1 MGEQTWNPDH
11 SENQLN
17 ENERPAGDDRIVDST
32 AEIVEE
38 SGAAVPEAEQSAADH
53 DSSVDTS
60 TGYNS
65 SADTSTGYESSAG
78 ASTGYESGAGA
89 SAGYGSYSGSGT
101 TYGAGAAAGNQYED
115 YSAGTPAGS
124 TYSHADQGSATGNG
138 SYQYNSASH
147 EYYQGDNYGSS
158 VGNGNGGS
166 GSGGG
171 RGKGFLAVVLAVVF
185 GVCIGAGI
193 WGVHRYLGNTDA
205 TAQTT
210 VAESADKNDS
220 AVTGEKNKEEEKEA
234 EKPQEQPSTDKAAQ
248 PAGEDAASKQAE
260 NDAAAQQPEND
271 AAAQQ
276 AGNDAAAQ
284 QTQPAASDTKAVEN
298 EAGLIISNAE
308 TPDTDLTRV
317 VDQVMPSIV
326 SVYNDFT
333 EEVQNFYGQT
343 FTRQGEST
351 GSGIIIGKTDTELL
365 IVTNNHVVEGA
376 DNLRVL
382 FIDQET
388 CDAELK
394 GTDPSND
401 LAVIAVS
408 LDKIKD
414 TTQNQIKVATLGNSD
429 NLKIGEDVIAIGNA
443 LGYGQSVTTG
453 IVSANNR
460 EISDETITGTFIQTD
475 AAINPGN
482 SGGALVNVNGHVI
495 GINSSKIGGST
506 VEGMGF
512 AIPIARAIPI
522 IGELMNRDTLTKVDE
537 NERGTI
543 GISGATVTS
552 DVSSAY
558 NMPVGVYVAQILENG
573 GAASSDLREGD
584 IITAL
589 NGQEI
594 TSMEGLQK
602 QLQYYKAGTE
612 VTLTVQRQDG
622 NGSYAETTVKVTLG
636 TRESIQGQQ
645 SGQGQQ
651 GGQSQ
656 QDGQGQQSAPGGQN
670 GQNGYNNQSG
680 SDGNSQESQGYYNPF
695 EQFGFPFGF

>member
-1 MGEQTWNPDH
+1 MSDERWNP
-11 SENQLN
+11 ENQ
-17 ENERPAGDDRIVDST
+17 GKQFSDDSNIVDST
-32 AEIVEE
+32 AEVVDEAGGTA
-38 SGAAVPEAEQSAADH
+38 SGGYSNSYGADSDSAAGNGTYYS
-53 DSSVDTS
+53 DSTVYGTDQEAGSQYET
-60 TGYNS
+60 Y
-65 SADTSTGYESSAG
+65 SAGSSAG
-78 ASTGYESGAGA
+78 
-89 SAGYGSYSGSGT
+89 SA
-101 TYGAGAAAGNQYED
+101 
-115 YSAGTPAGS
+115 
-124 TYSHADQGSATGNG
+124 YSHADHGSATGNG
-138 SYQYNSASH
+138 SYRYESSSH

-158 VGNGNGGS
+158 VGGGS
-166 GSGGG
+166 GRGSGG

-185 GVCIGAGI
+185 GVCVGAGF
-193 WGVHRYLGNTDA
+193 WGVHRYVGKSDGAAETAVTD
-205 TAQTT
+205 
-210 VAESADKNDS
+210 SADKNGS
-220 AVTGEKNKEEEKEA
+220 ELTGEKKEEA
-234 EKPQEQPSTDKAAQ
+234 DQKAAADN
-248 PAGEDAASKQAE
+248 AGNEQQAQQQAD
-260 NDAAAQQPEND
+260 NDAAAQQQSE
-271 AAAQQ
+271 
-276 AGNDAAAQ
+276 
-284 QTQPAASDTKAVEN
+284 ASTVSTETLQN
-298 EAGLIISNAE
+298 EAGLIIADAA
-308 TPDTDLTRV
+308 TPDTGLTKV

-394 GTDPSND
+394 GTNPSND
-401 LAVIAVS
+401 LAVIAVP
-408 LDKIKD
+408 LDNLKE
-414 TTQNQIKVATLGNSD
+414 TTQSMIRVATLGNSD

-453 IVSANNR
+453 IVSAINR

-482 SGGALVNVNGHVI
+482 SGGALVNINGHVI

-512 AIPIARAIPI
+512 AIPISRAIPI
-522 IGELMNRDTLTKVDE
+522 IEELMSRDTLTKVDE

-552 DVSSAY
+552 DVSKAY
-558 NMPVGVYVAQILENG
+558 NMPKGVYVSQILENG
-573 GAASSDLREGD
+573 GAAGSDLREGD

-594 TSMEGLQK
+594 TSMEDLQK
-602 QLQYYKAGTE
+602 QLAYYKAGTE

-622 NGSYAETTVKVTLG
+622 NGSYAETSVKVTLG
-636 TRESIQGQQ
+636 TRESIQ
-645 SGQGQQ
+645 SQGQQ
-651 GGQSQ
+651 NQEQQGQGHQGAFGGQQ
-656 QDGQGQQSAPGGQN
+656 GAPDGEQDTPDEQGGQDE
-670 GQNGYNNQSG
+670 QNGYNNQSG
-680 SDGNSQESQGYYNPF
+680 SNGESQEERGSYNPF

>member
-1 MGEQTWNPDH
+1 MSDERWNP
-11 SENQLN
+11 ENQ
-17 ENERPAGDDRIVDST
+17 GKQFSDDSNIVDST
-32 AEIVEE
+32 AEVVDEAGGTA
-38 SGAAVPEAEQSAADH
+38 SGGYSNSYASDSDSAAGNGTYYS
-53 DSSVDTS
+53 DSTVYGTDQEAGSQYET
-60 TGYNS
+60 Y
-65 SADTSTGYESSAG
+65 SAGSSAG
-78 ASTGYESGAGA
+78 
-89 SAGYGSYSGSGT
+89 SA
-101 TYGAGAAAGNQYED
+101 
-115 YSAGTPAGS
+115 
-124 TYSHADQGSATGNG
+124 YSHADHGSATGNG
-138 SYQYNSASH
+138 SYRYESSSH

-158 VGNGNGGS
+158 VGGGS
-166 GSGGG
+166 GSGSGG

-185 GVCIGAGI
+185 GVCVGAGF
-193 WGVHRYLGNTDA
+193 WGVHRYVGKSDGAAETAVTD
-205 TAQTT
+205 
-210 VAESADKNDS
+210 SADKNGS
-220 AVTGEKNKEEEKEA
+220 ELTGEKKEEA
-234 EKPQEQPSTDKAAQ
+234 DQKAAADN
-248 PAGEDAASKQAE
+248 AGNEQQAQQQAD
-260 NDAAAQQPEND
+260 NDAAAQQQADND

-276 AGNDAAAQ
+276 QADNAAAAQ
-284 QTQPAASDTKAVEN
+284 QQTDNNTAAQQQSEASTASTETLQN
-298 EAGLIISNAE
+298 EAGLIIADAA
-308 TPDTDLTRV
+308 TPDTGLTKV

-394 GTDPSND
+394 GTNPSND
-401 LAVIAVS
+401 LAVIAVP
-408 LDKIKD
+408 LDNLKE
-414 TTQNQIKVATLGNSD
+414 TTQSMIRVATLGNSD

-453 IVSANNR
+453 IVSAINR

-482 SGGALVNVNGHVI
+482 SGGALVNINGHVI

-512 AIPIARAIPI
+512 AIPISRAIPI
-522 IGELMNRDTLTKVDE
+522 IEELMSRDTLTKVDE

-552 DVSSAY
+552 DVSKAY
-558 NMPVGVYVAQILENG
+558 NMPKGVYVSQILENG
-573 GAASSDLREGD
+573 GAAGSDLREGD

-594 TSMEGLQK
+594 TSMEDLQK
-602 QLQYYKAGTE
+602 QLAYYKAGTE

-622 NGSYAETTVKVTLG
+622 NGSYAETSVKVTLG
-636 TRESIQGQQ
+636 TRESIQ
-645 SGQGQQ
+645 SQGQQ
-651 GGQSQ
+651 NQEQQDQGHQGAFGGQQ
-656 QDGQGQQSAPGGQN
+656 GAPDGEQDTPDEQGGQDE
-670 GQNGYNNQSG
+670 QNGYNNQSG
-680 SDGNSQESQGYYNPF
+680 SDEESREDRGAYNPF

>member
-1 MGEQTWNPDH
+1 MSDERWNP
-11 SENQLN
+11 ENQ
-17 ENERPAGDDRIVDST
+17 GKQFSDDSNIVDST
-32 AEIVEE
+32 AEVVDEAGGTA
-38 SGAAVPEAEQSAADH
+38 SG
-53 DSSVDTS
+53 
-60 TGYNS
+60 GYSNS
-65 SADTSTGYESSAG
+65 
-78 ASTGYESGAGA
+78 
-89 SAGYGSYSGSGT
+89 
-101 TYGAGAAAGNQYED
+101 YGADSDSAAGNGTYYSDSTVYGTDQEAGSQYET
-115 YSAGTPAGS
+115 YSAGSSAGS
-124 TYSHADQGSATGNG
+124 TYSHADHGSATGNG
-138 SYQYNSASH
+138 SYRYESSNH

-158 VGNGNGGS
+158 VGGGS
-166 GSGGG
+166 GSGSGG

-185 GVCIGAGI
+185 GVCVGAGF
-193 WGVHRYLGNTDA
+193 WGVHRYVGKSDGAAETAVTD
-205 TAQTT
+205 
-210 VAESADKNDS
+210 SADKNGS
-220 AVTGEKNKEEEKEA
+220 ELTGEKKEEA
-234 EKPQEQPSTDKAAQ
+234 DQKAAADN
-248 PAGEDAASKQAE
+248 AGNEQQAQQQAD
-260 NDAAAQQPEND
+260 NDAAAQQQSE
-271 AAAQQ
+271 
-276 AGNDAAAQ
+276 
-284 QTQPAASDTKAVEN
+284 ASTVSTETLQN
-298 EAGLIISNAE
+298 EAGLIIADAA
-308 TPDTDLTRV
+308 TPDTGLTKM

-394 GTDPSND
+394 GTNPSND
-401 LAVIAVS
+401 LAVIAVP
-408 LDKIKD
+408 LDNLKE
-414 TTQNQIKVATLGNSD
+414 TTQSMIRVATLGNSD

-453 IVSANNR
+453 IVSAINR

-482 SGGALVNVNGHVI
+482 SGGALVNINGHVI

-512 AIPIARAIPI
+512 AIPISRAIPI
-522 IGELMNRDTLTKVDE
+522 IEELMSRDTLTKVDE

-552 DVSSAY
+552 DVSKAY
-558 NMPVGVYVAQILENG
+558 NMPKGVYVSQILENG
-573 GAASSDLREGD
+573 GAAGSDLREGD

-594 TSMEGLQK
+594 TSMEDLQK
-602 QLQYYKAGTE
+602 QLAYYKAGTE

-622 NGSYAETTVKVTLG
+622 NGSYAETSVKVTLG
-636 TRESIQGQQ
+636 TRESIQ
-645 SGQGQQ
+645 SQGQQ
-651 GGQSQ
+651 NQEQQGQGHQGAFGGQQ
-656 QDGQGQQSAPGGQN
+656 GAPDGEQDTPDEQGGQDE
-670 GQNGYNNQSG
+670 QNGYNNQSG
-680 SDGNSQESQGYYNPF
+680 SNGESQEERGSYNPF

>member
-1 MGEQTWNPDH
+1 MSDERWNP
-11 SENQLN
+11 ENQ
-17 ENERPAGDDRIVDST
+17 GKQFSDDSNIVDST
-32 AEIVEE
+32 AEVVDEAGGTA
-38 SGAAVPEAEQSAADH
+38 SG
-53 DSSVDTS
+53 
-60 TGYNS
+60 GYSNS
-65 SADTSTGYESSAG
+65 
-78 ASTGYESGAGA
+78 
-89 SAGYGSYSGSGT
+89 
-101 TYGAGAAAGNQYED
+101 YGADSDSAAGNGTYYSDSTVYGTDQEAGSQYET
-115 YSAGTPAGS
+115 YSAGSSAGS
-124 TYSHADQGSATGNG
+124 TYSHADHGSATGNG
-138 SYQYNSASH
+138 SYRYESSNH

-158 VGNGNGGS
+158 VGGGS
-166 GSGGG
+166 GRGSGG
-171 RGKGFLAVVLAVVF
+171 RGKGFLAVVLAVVL
-185 GVCIGAGI
+185 GVCVGAGF
-193 WGVHRYLGNTDA
+193 WGVHRYVGKSDGAAETAVTD
-205 TAQTT
+205 
-210 VAESADKNDS
+210 SADKNGS
-220 AVTGEKNKEEEKEA
+220 ELTGEKKEEA
-234 EKPQEQPSTDKAAQ
+234 DQKAAADN
-248 PAGEDAASKQAE
+248 AGNEQQAQQQAD
-260 NDAAAQQPEND
+260 NDAAAQQQADND

-276 AGNDAAAQ
+276 QADNDAAAQ
-284 QTQPAASDTKAVEN
+284 QQSEASTASTETLQN
-298 EAGLIISNAE
+298 EAGLIIADAA
-308 TPDTDLTRV
+308 TPDTGLTKM

-394 GTDPSND
+394 GTNPSND
-401 LAVIAVS
+401 LAVIAVP
-408 LDKIKD
+408 LDNLKE
-414 TTQNQIKVATLGNSD
+414 TTQSMIRVATLGNSD

-453 IVSANNR
+453 IVSAINR

-482 SGGALVNVNGHVI
+482 SGGALVNINGHVI

-512 AIPIARAIPI
+512 AIPISRAIPI
-522 IGELMNRDTLTKVDE
+522 IEELMSRDTLTKVDE

-552 DVSSAY
+552 DVSKAY
-558 NMPVGVYVAQILENG
+558 NMPKGVYVSQILENG
-573 GAASSDLREGD
+573 GAAGSDLREGD

-594 TSMEGLQK
+594 TSMEDLQK
-602 QLQYYKAGTE
+602 QLAYYKAGTE

-622 NGSYAETTVKVTLG
+622 NGSYAETSVKVTLG
-636 TRESIQGQQ
+636 TRESIQ
-645 SGQGQQ
+645 SQGQQ
-651 GGQSQ
+651 NQEQQDQGHQGAFGGQQ
-656 QDGQGQQSAPGGQN
+656 GAPDGEQDTPDEQGGQDE
-670 GQNGYNNQSG
+670 QNGYNNQSG
-680 SDGNSQESQGYYNPF
+680 SNGESQEERGSYNPF

>member
-1 MGEQTWNPDH
+1 MSDERWNP
-11 SENQLN
+11 ENQ
-17 ENERPAGDDRIVDST
+17 GKQFSDDSNIVDST
-32 AEIVEE
+32 AEVVDEAGGTA
-38 SGAAVPEAEQSAADH
+38 SGGYSNSYASDSDSAAGNGTYYS
-53 DSSVDTS
+53 DSTVYGTDQEAGSQYET
-60 TGYNS
+60 Y
-65 SADTSTGYESSAG
+65 SAGSSAG
-78 ASTGYESGAGA
+78 
-89 SAGYGSYSGSGT
+89 SA
-101 TYGAGAAAGNQYED
+101 
-115 YSAGTPAGS
+115 
-124 TYSHADQGSATGNG
+124 YSHADHGSATGNG
-138 SYQYNSASH
+138 SYRYESSSH

-158 VGNGNGGS
+158 VGGGS
-166 GSGGG
+166 GSGSGG

-185 GVCIGAGI
+185 GVCVGAGF
-193 WGVHRYLGNTDA
+193 WGVHRYVGKSDGAAETAVTD
-205 TAQTT
+205 
-210 VAESADKNDS
+210 SADKNGS
-220 AVTGEKNKEEEKEA
+220 ELTGEKKEEA
-234 EKPQEQPSTDKAAQ
+234 DQKAAADN
-248 PAGEDAASKQAE
+248 AGNEQQAQQQAD
-260 NDAAAQQPEND
+260 NDAAAQQQSE
-271 AAAQQ
+271 
-276 AGNDAAAQ
+276 
-284 QTQPAASDTKAVEN
+284 ASTVSTETLQN
-298 EAGLIISNAE
+298 EAGLIIADAA
-308 TPDTDLTRV
+308 TPDTGLTKV
-317 VDQVMPSIV
+317 VNQVMPSIV

-394 GTDPSND
+394 GTNPSND
-401 LAVIAVS
+401 LAVIAVP
-408 LDKIKD
+408 LDNLKE
-414 TTQNQIKVATLGNSD
+414 TTQSMIRVATLGNSD

-453 IVSANNR
+453 IVSAINR

-482 SGGALVNVNGHVI
+482 SGGALVNINGHVI

-512 AIPIARAIPI
+512 AIPISRAIPI
-522 IGELMNRDTLTKVDE
+522 IEELMSRDTLTKVDE

-552 DVSSAY
+552 DVSKAY
-558 NMPVGVYVAQILENG
+558 NMPKGVYVSQILENG
-573 GAASSDLREGD
+573 GAAGSDLREGD

-594 TSMEGLQK
+594 TSMEDLQK
-602 QLQYYKAGTE
+602 QLAYYKAGTE

-622 NGSYAETTVKVTLG
+622 NGSYAETSVKVTLG
-636 TRESIQGQQ
+636 TRESIQ
-645 SGQGQQ
+645 SQGQQ
-651 GGQSQ
+651 NQEQQGQGHQGAFGGQQ
-656 QDGQGQQSAPGGQN
+656 GAPDGEQDTPDEQGGQDE
-670 GQNGYNNQSG
+670 QNGYNNQSG
-680 SDGNSQESQGYYNPF
+680 SDEESREDQGSYNPF

>member
-1 MGEQTWNPDH
+1 MSDERWNP
-11 SENQLN
+11 ENQ
-17 ENERPAGDDRIVDST
+17 GKQFSDDSNIVDST
-32 AEIVEE
+32 AEVVDEAGGTA
-38 SGAAVPEAEQSAADH
+38 SGGYSNSYASDSDSAAGNGTYYS
-53 DSSVDTS
+53 DSTVYGTDQEAGSQYET
-60 TGYNS
+60 Y
-65 SADTSTGYESSAG
+65 SAGSSAG
-78 ASTGYESGAGA
+78 
-89 SAGYGSYSGSGT
+89 SA
-101 TYGAGAAAGNQYED
+101 
-115 YSAGTPAGS
+115 
-124 TYSHADQGSATGNG
+124 YSHADHGSATGNG
-138 SYQYNSASH
+138 SYRYESSSH

-158 VGNGNGGS
+158 VGGGS
-166 GSGGG
+166 GSGSGG

-185 GVCIGAGI
+185 GVCVGAGF
-193 WGVHRYLGNTDA
+193 WGVHRYVGKSDGAAETAVTD
-205 TAQTT
+205 
-210 VAESADKNDS
+210 SADKNGS
-220 AVTGEKNKEEEKEA
+220 ELTGEKKEEA
-234 EKPQEQPSTDKAAQ
+234 DQKAAADN
-248 PAGEDAASKQAE
+248 AGNEQQAQQQAD
-260 NDAAAQQPEND
+260 NDAAAQQQSE
-271 AAAQQ
+271 
-276 AGNDAAAQ
+276 
-284 QTQPAASDTKAVEN
+284 ASTVSTETLQN
-298 EAGLIISNAE
+298 EAGLIIADAA
-308 TPDTDLTRV
+308 TPDTGLTKV

-394 GTDPSND
+394 GTNPSND
-401 LAVIAVS
+401 LAVIAVP
-408 LDKIKD
+408 LDDLKE
-414 TTQNQIKVATLGNSD
+414 TTQSMIRVATLGNSD

-453 IVSANNR
+453 IVSAINR

-482 SGGALVNVNGHVI
+482 SGGALVNINGHVI

-512 AIPIARAIPI
+512 AIPISRAIPI
-522 IGELMNRDTLTKVDE
+522 IEELMSRDTLTKVDE

-552 DVSSAY
+552 DVSKAY
-558 NMPVGVYVAQILENG
+558 NMPKGVYVSQILENG
-573 GAASSDLREGD
+573 GAAGSDLREGD

-594 TSMEGLQK
+594 TSMEDLQK
-602 QLQYYKAGTE
+602 QLAYYKAGTE

-622 NGSYAETTVKVTLG
+622 NGSYAETSVKVTLG
-636 TRESIQGQQ
+636 TRESIQ
-645 SGQGQQ
+645 SQGQQ
-651 GGQSQ
+651 NQEQQGQGHQGAFGGQQ
-656 QDGQGQQSAPGGQN
+656 GAPDGEQDTPDEQGGQDE
-670 GQNGYNNQSG
+670 QNGYNNQSG
-680 SDGNSQESQGYYNPF
+680 SDEESREDRGSYNPF

>member
-1 MGEQTWNPDH
+1 MSDERWNP
-11 SENQLN
+11 ENQ
-17 ENERPAGDDRIVDST
+17 GKQFSDDSNIVDST
-32 AEIVEE
+32 AEVVDEAGGTA
-38 SGAAVPEAEQSAADH
+38 SGGYSNSYGADSDSAAGNGTYYS
-53 DSSVDTS
+53 DSTVYGTDQEAGSQYET
-60 TGYNS
+60 Y
-65 SADTSTGYESSAG
+65 SAGSSAG
-78 ASTGYESGAGA
+78 
-89 SAGYGSYSGSGT
+89 SA
-101 TYGAGAAAGNQYED
+101 
-115 YSAGTPAGS
+115 
-124 TYSHADQGSATGNG
+124 YSHADHGSATGNG
-138 SYQYNSASH
+138 SYRYESSSH

-158 VGNGNGGS
+158 VGGGS
-166 GSGGG
+166 GSGSGG

-185 GVCIGAGI
+185 GVCVGAGF
-193 WGVHRYLGNTDA
+193 WGVHRYVGKSDGAAETAVTD
-205 TAQTT
+205 
-210 VAESADKNDS
+210 SADKNGS
-220 AVTGEKNKEEEKEA
+220 ELTGEKKEEA
-234 EKPQEQPSTDKAAQ
+234 DQKAAADN
-248 PAGEDAASKQAE
+248 AGNEQQ
-260 NDAAAQQPEND
+260 AQQP
-271 AAAQQ
+271 
-276 AGNDAAAQ
+276 GNDAAAQ
-284 QTQPAASDTKAVEN
+284 QQADNDAAAQQQSEASTASTETLQN
-298 EAGLIISNAE
+298 EAGLIIADAA
-308 TPDTDLTRV
+308 TPDTGLTKV

-394 GTDPSND
+394 GTNPSND
-401 LAVIAVS
+401 LAVIAVP
-408 LDKIKD
+408 LDNLKE
-414 TTQNQIKVATLGNSD
+414 TTQSMIRVATLGNSD

-453 IVSANNR
+453 IVSAINR

-482 SGGALVNVNGHVI
+482 SGGALVNINGHVI

-512 AIPIARAIPI
+512 AIPISRAIPI
-522 IGELMNRDTLTKVDE
+522 IEELMSRDTLTKVDE

-552 DVSSAY
+552 DVSKAY
-558 NMPVGVYVAQILENG
+558 NMPKGVYVSQILENG
-573 GAASSDLREGD
+573 GAAGSDLREGD

-594 TSMEGLQK
+594 TSMEDLQK
-602 QLQYYKAGTE
+602 QLAYYKAGTE

-622 NGSYAETTVKVTLG
+622 NGSYAETSVKVTLG
-636 TRESIQGQQ
+636 TRESIQ
-645 SGQGQQ
+645 SQGQQ
-651 GGQSQ
+651 NQEQQGQGHQGAFGGQQ
-656 QDGQGQQSAPGGQN
+656 GAPDGEQDTPDEQGGQDE
-670 GQNGYNNQSG
+670 QNGYNNQSG
-680 SDGNSQESQGYYNPF
+680 SDEESREDRGSYNPF

>member
-1 MGEQTWNPDH
+1 MSDERWNP
-11 SENQLN
+11 ENQ
-17 ENERPAGDDRIVDST
+17 GKQFSDDSNIVDST
-32 AEIVEE
+32 AEVVDEAGGTA
-38 SGAAVPEAEQSAADH
+38 SG
-53 DSSVDTS
+53 
-60 TGYNS
+60 GYSNS
-65 SADTSTGYESSAG
+65 
-78 ASTGYESGAGA
+78 
-89 SAGYGSYSGSGT
+89 
-101 TYGAGAAAGNQYED
+101 YGADSDSAAGNGTYYSDSTVYGTDQEAGSQYET
-115 YSAGTPAGS
+115 YSAGSSAGS
-124 TYSHADQGSATGNG
+124 TYSHADHGSATGNG
-138 SYQYNSASH
+138 SYRYESSNH

-158 VGNGNGGS
+158 VGGGS
-166 GSGGG
+166 GRGSGG
-171 RGKGFLAVVLAVVF
+171 RGKGFLAVVLAVVL
-185 GVCIGAGI
+185 GVCVGAGF
-193 WGVHRYLGNTDA
+193 WGVHRYVGKSDGAAETAVTD
-205 TAQTT
+205 
-210 VAESADKNDS
+210 SADKNGS
-220 AVTGEKNKEEEKEA
+220 ELTGEKKEEA
-234 EKPQEQPSTDKAAQ
+234 DQKAAADN
-248 PAGEDAASKQAE
+248 AGNEQQ
-260 NDAAAQQPEND
+260 AQQP
-271 AAAQQ
+271 
-276 AGNDAAAQ
+276 GNDAAAQ
-284 QTQPAASDTKAVEN
+284 QQTDNDAAAQQQADNDAAAQQQSEASTASTETLQN
-298 EAGLIISNAE
+298 EAGLIIADAA
-308 TPDTDLTRV
+308 TPDTGLTKM

-394 GTDPSND
+394 GTNPSND
-401 LAVIAVS
+401 LAVIAVP
-408 LDKIKD
+408 LDNLKE
-414 TTQNQIKVATLGNSD
+414 TTQSMIRVATLGNSD

-453 IVSANNR
+453 IVSAINR

-482 SGGALVNVNGHVI
+482 SGGALVNINGHVI

-512 AIPIARAIPI
+512 AIPISRAIPI
-522 IGELMNRDTLTKVDE
+522 IEELMSRDTLTKVDE

-552 DVSSAY
+552 DVSKAY
-558 NMPVGVYVAQILENG
+558 NMPKGVYVSQILENG
-573 GAASSDLREGD
+573 GAAGSDLREGD

-594 TSMEGLQK
+594 TSMEDLQK
-602 QLQYYKAGTE
+602 QLAYYKAGTE

-622 NGSYAETTVKVTLG
+622 NGSYAETSVKVTLG
-636 TRESIQGQQ
+636 TRESIQ
-645 SGQGQQ
+645 SQGQQ
-651 GGQSQ
+651 NQEQQGQGHQGAFGGQQ
-656 QDGQGQQSAPGGQN
+656 GAPDGEQDTPDEQGGQDE
-670 GQNGYNNQSG
+670 QNGYNNQSG
-680 SDGNSQESQGYYNPF
+680 SDEESREDRGSYNPF

>member
-1 MGEQTWNPDH
+1 MSDERWNP
-11 SENQLN
+11 ENQ
-17 ENERPAGDDRIVDST
+17 GKQFSDDSNIVDST
-32 AEIVEE
+32 AEVVDEAGGTA
-38 SGAAVPEAEQSAADH
+38 SGGYSNSYGADSDSAAGNGTYYS
-53 DSSVDTS
+53 DSTVYGTDQEAGSQYET
-60 TGYNS
+60 Y
-65 SADTSTGYESSAG
+65 SAGSSAG
-78 ASTGYESGAGA
+78 
-89 SAGYGSYSGSGT
+89 SA
-101 TYGAGAAAGNQYED
+101 
-115 YSAGTPAGS
+115 
-124 TYSHADQGSATGNG
+124 YSHADHGSATGNG
-138 SYQYNSASH
+138 SYRYESSSH

-158 VGNGNGGS
+158 VGGGS
-166 GSGGG
+166 GSGSGG

-185 GVCIGAGI
+185 GVCVGAGF
-193 WGVHRYLGNTDA
+193 WGVHRYVGKSDGAAETAVTD
-205 TAQTT
+205 
-210 VAESADKNDS
+210 SADKNGS
-220 AVTGEKNKEEEKEA
+220 ELTGEKKEEA
-234 EKPQEQPSTDKAAQ
+234 DQKAAADN
-248 PAGEDAASKQAE
+248 AGNEQQ
-260 NDAAAQQPEND
+260 AQQP
-271 AAAQQ
+271 
-276 AGNDAAAQ
+276 GNDAAAQ
-284 QTQPAASDTKAVEN
+284 QQADNDAAAQQQTDNDTAAQQQADNDAAAQQQSEASTASTETLQN
-298 EAGLIISNAE
+298 EAGLIIADAA
-308 TPDTDLTRV
+308 TPDTGLTKV

-394 GTDPSND
+394 GTNPSND
-401 LAVIAVS
+401 LAVIAVP
-408 LDKIKD
+408 LDNLKE
-414 TTQNQIKVATLGNSD
+414 TTQSMIRVATLGNSD

-453 IVSANNR
+453 IVSAINR

-482 SGGALVNVNGHVI
+482 SGGALVNINGHVI

-512 AIPIARAIPI
+512 AIPISRAIPI
-522 IGELMNRDTLTKVDE
+522 IEELMSRDTLTKVDE

-552 DVSSAY
+552 DVSKAY
-558 NMPVGVYVAQILENG
+558 NMPKGVYVSQILENG
-573 GAASSDLREGD
+573 GAAGSDLREGD

-594 TSMEGLQK
+594 TSMEDLQK
-602 QLQYYKAGTE
+602 QLAYYKAGTE

-622 NGSYAETTVKVTLG
+622 NGSYAETSVKVTLG
-636 TRESIQGQQ
+636 TRESIQ
-645 SGQGQQ
+645 SQGQQ
-651 GGQSQ
+651 NQEQQGQGHQGAFGGQQ
-656 QDGQGQQSAPGGQN
+656 GAPDGEQDTPDEQGGQDE
-670 GQNGYNNQSG
+670 QNGYNNQSG
-680 SDGNSQESQGYYNPF
+680 SDEESREDRGSYNPF